1 MPEFRRDEVVIQYEE
16 AGAGPVLLLCAP
28 GGMRSEARFWRESPA
43 DPEQAPVWIDP
54 LAALSDAF
62 RVIAMDQRNAGAS
75 SAPITAADGWDSFA
89 ADQLALLDHLGV
101 ERFSVMGGCIGC
113 AFALGLAKAAEG
125 RVSALVLQ
133 NPIGRSAGNAPL
145 FQRMFQEWADQRG
158 VSGET
163 AAVFGEHM
171 FGGDFVFS
179 VSRDFVS
186 GLPCPALVLPGDDD
200 FHPRATALEIAA
212 LAPRAELFDGWRRDK
227 TTTAAVVRNFLTAA
241 Q

>member
-1 MPEFRRDEVVIQYEE
+1 
-16 AGAGPVLLLCAP
+16 
-28 GGMRSEARFWRESPA
+28 MRSEARFWSQQPG

-54 LAALSDAF
+54 LAALSDKF

-75 SAPITAADGWDSFA
+75 SAPITAADGWDSYV
-89 ADQLALLDHLGV
+89 ADQLALLDHLGID
-101 ERFSVMGGCIGC
+101 RFSVMGGCIGC
-113 AFALGLAKAAEG
+113 AFALGLAEAAPG
-125 RVSALVLQ
+125 RVAALVLQ

-158 VSGET
+158 VPKET
-163 AAVFGEHM
+163 AVGFGERM

-186 GLPCPALVLPGDDD
+186 GLRCPALVLPGDDD
-200 FHPRATALEIAA
+200 FHPRSTALEIAS
-212 LAPRAELFDGWRRDK
+212 LAPRAEILDGWRRNR
-227 TTTAAVVRNFLTAA
+227 TTTAAVVRDFLTAA